1 MVYLFVLCNGL
12 PKLILQHQLST
23 LELSWRY
30 GELEEVPVG
39 YRYIEEILR
48 ELDPWRGIMIATTK
62 AKRVNLSIEEVWKLK
77 ISLMYIIGLYLSPF
91 WHWTYSFTGTYLIS
105 FISLRMLNLRLS
117 TGVWVALV
125 SFLGWPMKLVD
136 LEQKEDDEHL
146 IVGLEKEKKRR
157 GWSPRTI
164 KKNCGKKAHRKD
176 NENATRKEEHSSPLN
191 LIMSAT
197 SSEFHNAIDVNYL
210 IRTKVGRSKK

>member
-62 AKRVNLSIEEVWKLK
+62 AKRVDLSIEEVWKLK
-77 ISLMYIIGLYLSPF
+77 ISLMYMIGLYLSPF

-146 IVGLEKEKKRR
+146 IVGLEKEKKGEVEAQGLLRR
-157 GWSPRTI
+157 IVGKRPTERTMKTQQ
-164 KKNCGKKAHRKD
+164 KKRNIV
-176 NENATRKEEHSSPLN
+176 L
-191 LIMSAT
+191 L
-197 SSEFHNAIDVNYL
+197 
-210 IRTKVGRSKK
+210 